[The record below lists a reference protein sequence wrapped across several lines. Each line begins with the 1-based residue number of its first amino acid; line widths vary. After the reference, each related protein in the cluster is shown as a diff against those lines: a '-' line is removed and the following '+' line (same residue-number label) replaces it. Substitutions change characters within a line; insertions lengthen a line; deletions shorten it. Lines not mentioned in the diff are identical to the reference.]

1 MSNFI
6 TKRLRK
12 QKEMNDEL
20 ASSADS
26 AANAVGSVG
35 NVVLQ
40 AKTMGAA
47 PDISKQGP
55 LNKYEDPA
63 YVAQADQNAFI
74 MQNFVQGLK
83 EGEDEA
89 DKKKGVFEKRAYLK
103 KEYTGNKN
111 SYEGFQKKGL
121 LNKVEGEDEKNK
133 RNALIDEMATSRL
146 TPTSSLE
153 EVEDER
159 KEAEEFL
166 NDVNELNPTSV
177 VKKETFDYSQ
187 SSKNLR
193 KKYGGPHSKHVKR

>member
-103 KEYTGNKN
+103 KEYTGNKD

-121 LNKVEGEDEKNK
+121 LNKVEGEENPNIITDKVKYKRGKAKGTTKYEFKEERDTEGNVIGHNYTAYDRKGNIRPKQTNSGGTLAVDDE
-133 RNALIDEMATSRL
+133 
-146 TPTSSLE
+146 E
-153 EVEDER
+153 EI
-159 KEAEEFL
+159 
-166 NDVNELNPTSV
+166 
-177 VKKETFDYSQ
+177 
-187 SSKNLR
+187 
-193 KKYGGPHSKHVKR
+193 